1 MNLKTITSYVFL
13 NSIWLSSIP
22 AMAEDESIFGEI
34 EDKSTPAVVEDESIF
49 GGAEDKPTPV
59 VSEDKST
66 PARTEDESIFG
77 GAEDKP
83 TPVVSEDKSTPAR
96 AEDESIFRGAED
108 KPAPVVSGVKPA
120 PVITEEVIKENKP
133 VLYYA
138 DSQTYDRDLGILIL
152 KGDVEFEHEGDVLE
166 ADYVTYNEKTDMV
179 TASGNVR
186 LRQADGDI
194 NFAEY
199 VELTGDMK
207 EGIIL
212 QLRTL
217 LEDDSKLAALEGR
230 KFEDREEL
238 DQSVYTPCELCGD
251 KPPTWQINARRAVKD
266 NVNKDITFIDAQMR
280 ILDVP
285 VMYIP
290 YATQPLE
297 RRSGFLIP
305 SPNFSSDFGAGIET
319 PYYFALSED
328 KDMTLSPVFFTK
340 QNPLLMGEYRQ
351 SFGNGILITDGS
363 ITDYKKTKKDKKREK
378 EDNFHIPSTRGH
390 FFGNGKF
397 NLNDIW
403 RVQTSGGVVS
413 DKTYFKKYKMSGW
426 QNEPNL
432 ISKGILEGFLNQ
444 RDYAA
449 AKAYHFQG
457 LQNKDKQ
464 SKIFAPL
471 PYFEYSG
478 YSRVDPWGG
487 RFTFD
492 GNLLNLYSQK
502 GLNMQRGIGEVGWK
516 RPWLAPYGQV
526 FSIFGSTRGDLYKVE
541 HGRKLNVEHGRK
553 LNDNNEKKKGG
564 ARFFPQTGLNWRW
577 PFISSCSS
585 QSYIIQPV
593 GQLIAAPSKAIGVDA
608 RDIPNADSADF
619 EFDDANLFNPNRF
632 TGYDRID
639 TGSRAV
645 YGGEVLT
652 TGDLFGDV
660 EVFLGQSYSL
670 TKPNFMDK
678 GLGFGRRPSDYVGR
692 VEASPWEWVTLN
704 YRFRLA
710 ESSLRERVTEVGG
723 AIGPAIAKLSGNYL
737 FISRHLLPENTPS
750 TKQFNITLTS
760 QITKRWTL
768 VGNYRENLKKKKD
781 GGGPLEYGGGV
792 IYRDD
797 CFGLG
802 LNIKRQF
809 YKDRDLRPATVA
821 MMTLFLKNVGE
832 YSWSFNPDMG
842 VFGDQDPQTNNT
854 P

>member
-1 MNLKTITSYVFL
+1 MNLKKIITCLLPSF
-13 NSIWLSSIP
+13 IWLSP
-22 AMAEDESIFGEI
+22 LYGMMED
-34 EDKSTPAVVEDESIF
+34 
-49 GGAEDKPTPV
+49 
-59 VSEDKST
+59 
-66 PARTEDESIFG
+66 
-77 GAEDKP
+77 
-83 TPVVSEDKSTPAR
+83 
-96 AEDESIFRGAED
+96 
-108 KPAPVVSGVKPA
+108 
-120 PVITEEVIKENKP
+120 VIKEDQP

-152 KGDVEFEHEGDVLE
+152 KGHVEFEHEGDILE
-166 ADYVTYNEKTDMV
+166 ADYVTYNEQTDIV

-207 EGIIL
+207 EGVIL
-212 QLRTL
+212 QLRAL
-217 LEDDSKLAALEGR
+217 LEDDSKLAAIEGR

-251 KPPTWQINARRAVKD
+251 RPPTWQINARRAVKD
-266 NVNKDITFIDAQMR
+266 NVNKDIRFTDAEMR

-285 VMYIP
+285 VMYLP

-305 SPNFSSDFGAGIET
+305 SPNFSSDFGAGIEV
-319 PYYFALSED
+319 PYYFVLSED
-328 KDMTLSPVFFTK
+328 KDMTLNPVFFTQ

-351 SFGNGILITDGS
+351 AFGNGTLRTDGS
-363 ITDYKKTKKDKKREK
+363 ITNYKKTKKDKELEKRDK
-378 EDNFHIPSTRGH
+378 FHIPNTRGH
-390 FFGNGKF
+390 FFANGKF

-403 RVQTSGGVVS
+403 RFQGSGGVVS

-432 ISKGILEGFLNQ
+432 TSKGILEGFLNP

-449 AKAYHFQG
+449 AKVYHFQG
-457 LQNKDKQ
+457 LQNTDKQ
-464 SKIFAPL
+464 SRISAPL
-471 PYFEYSG
+471 PYVEYSAFSG
-478 YSRVDPWGG
+478 VDPLGG

-492 GNLLNLYSQK
+492 GNMLNLYRRK
-502 GLNMQRGIGEVGWK
+502 GINMQRGIGIVGWQ

-526 FSIFGSTRGDLYKVE
+526 FSVFGSTRGDLYKIE
-541 HGRKLNVEHGRK
+541 NADDFFKSNPKQHR
-553 LNDNNEKKKGG
+553 KKGG

-577 PFISSCSS
+577 PFISTCSS

-593 GQLIAAPSKAIGVDA
+593 AQLIGAPSKAIGVDA
-608 RDIPNADSADF
+608 RRIPNEDSADF
-619 EFDDANLFNPNRF
+619 EFNDANLFNPDRF

-652 TGDLFGDV
+652 TGALFGDV
-660 EVFLGQSYSL
+660 ELFLGQSYSL
-670 TKPNFMDK
+670 TKPNHRDK
-678 GLGFGRRPSDYVGR
+678 NLGFGHRRSDYVGR
-692 VEASPWEWVTLN
+692 FEANPWDWLALN
-704 YRFRLA
+704 YRFRLD
-710 ESSLRERVTEVGG
+710 ESSLRERVSEWGG
-723 AIGPAIAKLSGNYL
+723 SIGPAIARLSGNYL
-737 FISRHLLPENTPS
+737 FISRHLGTPDRKN
-750 TKQFNITLTS
+750 TKQFNIILAS
-760 QITKRWTL
+760 QVTKHWTL

-809 YKDRDLRPATVA
+809 YVDRDLRPATVV
-821 MMTLFLKNVGE
+821 MMTLFLKNVGDFA
-832 YSWSFNPDMG
+832 WSFDPVKG
-842 VFGDQDPQTNNT
+842 LLGEKDPQTNNT